1 MKNYIRPSV
10 EVSKFDV
17 ADIITTSGEVQS
29 SSALTGDDL
38 AIYNQY
44 VAEAAVVGT
53 TAQSGAALFQ
63 W

>member
-17 ADIITTSGEVQS
+17 ADIITVSGQAVAYTALETDAASLYQEYTAQTS
-29 SSALTGDDL
+29 L
-38 AIYNQY
+38 ANPN
-44 VAEAAVVGT
+44 EAVVV
-53 TAQSGAALFQ
+53 FQ

>member
-17 ADIITTSGEVQS
+17 ADIITASGDVVP
-29 SSALTGDDL
+29 
-38 AIYNQY
+38 
-44 VAEAAVVGT
+44 VASFTDGT
-53 TAQSGAALFQ
+53 VEKDMYQEYKTAGGTATNATVFQ

>member
-17 ADIITTSGEVQS
+17 ADIITASG
-29 SSALTGDDL
+29 L
-38 AIYNQY
+38 
-44 VAEAAVVGT
+44 VADVNSFAPGSVEKTLYQAYQDEGGAQTQAAV
-53 TAQSGAALFQ
+53 FQ

>member
-17 ADIITTSGEVQS
+17 ADIITVSGQAVAYT
-29 SSALTGDDL
+29 ALETDAASLYQAYTAQTTLD
-38 AIYNQY
+38 NPN
-44 VAEAAVVGT
+44 EAVVV
-53 TAQSGAALFQ
+53 FQ

>member
-17 ADIITTSGEVQS
+17 ADIITASGV
-29 SSALTGDDL
+29 
-38 AIYNQY
+38 I
-44 VAEAAVVGT
+44 
-53 TAQSGAALFQ
+53 QSGAALDKETTAGVLYNAYVNAAGSQKLDDVAVFQ

>member
-17 ADIITTSGEVQS
+17 ADIITASGDVVNASTFVKDTVEYDMYQEY
-29 SSALTGDDL
+29 L
-38 AIYNQY
+38 A
-44 VAEAAVVGT
+44 ADGTEAK
-53 TAQSGAALFQ
+53 AAIFQ

>member
-17 ADIITTSGEVQS
+17 ADIITASGDVVPAGQIPAEYTSIYEQYSAAAAAEGNTVQ
-29 SSALTGDDL
+29 TG
-38 AIYNQY
+38 
-44 VAEAAVVGT
+44 AAV
-53 TAQSGAALFQ
+53 FE